1 MGPGER
7 GGEGEESRLCGSR
20 AFQRRDAPLL
30 QTVHSLGLKPP
41 APHGALRCKELLI
54 KRRERGDVE
63 QLGQHHRPLEPKR
76 SEADSNVTQQEN
88 HGPLVACA
96 CAEACSATARDTG
109 TYMDTTCR
117 KSTPMPNAPRLTP
130 CRRASP
136 RSTIT
141 VAGKGDSNTEGQP
154 DRVCQTGVPGGCLPS
169 HARAALPMA
178 TLYTTIN
185 M

>member
-1 MGPGER
+1 MKRLSDTQPPGPTHA
-7 GGEGEESRLCGSR
+7 LCTKAPR
-20 AFQRRDAPLL
+20 AD
-30 QTVHSLGLKPP
+30 
-41 APHGALRCKELLI
+41 GALGRHQLLVEGGHGGGI
-54 KRRERGDVE
+54 E
-63 QLGQHHRPLEPKR
+63 QLSQLHRPLEPKR

-88 HGPLVACA
+88 HGPVVACA